1 MRVVLVA
8 RLPKPVGG
16 AEVFAQGLAARL
28 SDLGVQVAVVTH
40 RVLRARSLDGADGR
54 IFRYRAKDHPGLLD
68 RGVRIHPVLDYER
81 TARGVTAHG
90 VDPGRSAADQLRA
103 VLEQEQP
110 DLLHSHWHSL
120 LPEVTEAAAAVGI
133 PCVHTIHGMVSL
145 TRATRPR
152 LGPEQALRLMRHRV
166 HAIAVSRDV
175 LAHCQRH
182 GLSRVALV
190 HPGVDDRFFR
200 PARGRARRD
209 FLYVGRAE
217 RYKGAREVCEGFL
230 DVAPRLDGRLWL
242 AGRGMTRDGYAAHGC
257 FLPPGRRAA
266 LGRLIEERRVRFLGE
281 LPADRLRA
289 RYQRSR
295 ALLLP
300 SLTEGFPLAV
310 LEALSC
316 GTPVIASDVG
326 SIADVVESG
335 RNGIL
340 IPAGDSRSLARALL
354 ALPSLEGPRLPARC
368 RASAQ
373 AFSLDRAAAR
383 HLEVYRTVLAA
394 AGRPPDGVAGGAGT
408 MR

>member
-1 MRVVLVA
+1 MKIVMVA

-16 AEVFAQGLAARL
+16 AEVFAEGLAARL
-28 SDLGVQVAVVTH
+28 SDRGVRVTVVTH
-40 RVLRARSLDGADGR
+40 RAIRARSLDGAGPR
-54 IFRYRAKDHPGLLD
+54 IFRYRAKDHTSLLD
-68 RGVRIHPVLDYER
+68 RGVRIHPVLYYER
-81 TARGVTAHG
+81 TARGVTVRG
-90 VDPGRSAADQLRA
+90 VDPGRSATDQLRV
-103 VLEQEQP
+103 VLAQERP

-120 LPEVTEAAAAVGI
+120 LPEVTEAAEAVGL
-133 PCVHTIHGMVSL
+133 PCIHTIHGMVSL
-145 TRATRPR
+145 TRATRR
-152 LGPEQALRLMRHRV
+152 GLGTDQALRLIRRRV
-166 HAIAVSRDV
+166 HAIAVSQDV
-175 LAHCQRH
+175 LARCRRH

-200 PARGRARRD
+200 PAPGLARRD

-217 RYKGAREVCEGFL
+217 RYKGAREACEGFL
-230 DVAPRLDGRLWL
+230 DAATRLEGRLWL
-242 AGRGMTRDGYAAHGC
+242 AGRGMTRDGYATHGC

-266 LGRLIEERRVRFLGE
+266 LGRLIEERRVGFLGE
-281 LPADRLRA
+281 LPPHRLRA

-340 IPAGDSRSLARALL
+340 IPKGDARALTRAL
-354 ALPSLEGPRLPARC
+354 RALPSLEGSRLSARC
-368 RASAQ
+368 RASAR
-373 AFSLDRAAAR
+373 AFSLDRVAAR
-383 HLEVYRTVLAA
+383 HLEMYRRVMAA
-394 AGRPPDGVAGGAGT
+394 ARPSDRVTDGAG
-408 MR
+408 RKR